1 MKRKIIT
8 LVLAMAASSVFGATA
23 MAADETISGF
33 YDIGTATDVVITPY
47 VGETAVE
54 VAEKNIDSDEAMEN
68 VYAGSDRLS
77 VTYGGAV
84 ANEHYGVIMVEG
96 SGLPTKDTE
105 VYYINQETAAS
116 ASVAFNVYPKLPAET
131 KDMTLYISSSAK
143 DASLVSVPVNY
154 AVNAAVAPEEC
165 EHSYD
170 AGVETLAPTCAEDGV
185 MTYTCALC
193 GETKTEAIPATGEH
207 SWNDGVV
214 TQEPTVDAEGV
225 KTYTCSV
232 CGETKTE
239 AIEKLPS
246 TSHTPGNV
254 NGDTVV
260 DVKDV
265 IAIRQ
270 HIAGGYDVEILEV
283 AANVNGDTVID
294 VKDVIAIRQHIA
306 GGYDVELQ

>member
-1 MKRKIIT
+1 MLST
-8 LVLAMAASSVFGATA
+8 TA

-33 YDIGTATDVVITPY
+33 YDIRTATDVVITPY
-47 VGETAVE
+47 VGEIAVE

-105 VYYINQETAAS
+105 IYYINQETAAS

-131 KDMTLYISSSAK
+131 KDMTLYISSSVE
-143 DASLVSVPVNY
+143 DEDLVSVPVNY

-165 EHSYD
+165 AHSYD

-185 MTYTCALC
+185 MTYTCTLC
-193 GETKTEAIPATGEH
+193 GESYTEVIPATGEH
-207 SWNDGVV
+207 SWNEGVV
-214 TQEPTVDAEGV
+214 TLEPTVDAEGER
-225 KTYTCSV
+225 TYTCTV

-239 AIEKLPS
+239 AIEKLPAA
-246 TSHTPGNV
+246 THTPGNV
-254 NGDTVV
+254 NGDAVV
-260 DVKDV
+260 DIKDV

-270 HIAGGYDVEILEV
+270 F
-283 AANVNGDTVID
+283 
-294 VKDVIAIRQHIA
+294 IA

>member
-1 MKRKIIT
+1 MKKIIT
-8 LVLAMAASSVFGATA
+8 LVLAMAASSVFCTA
-23 MAADETISGF
+23 VMAADETISGF

-47 VGETAVE
+47 AGETAVE
-54 VAEKNIDSDEAMEN
+54 MAEKNIDSDDAMEN
-68 VYAGSDRLS
+68 VYADSNRLD

-84 ANEHYGVIMVEG
+84 ANEHYGIILVEG
-96 SGLPTKDTE
+96 SELPTKDTE

-116 ASVAFNVYPKLPAET
+116 ASVAFSVYPKLPSET
-131 KDMTLYISSSAK
+131 KDMTLYISSSAE
-143 DASLVSVPVNY
+143 DADLVSVPVNY

-185 MTYTCALC
+185 KTYTCTLC
-193 GETKTEAIPATGEH
+193 GNSYTEVIPATGEH
-207 SWNDGVV
+207 SWNEGVV
-214 TQEPTVDAEGV
+214 TLEPTVDAEGV

-239 AIEKLPS
+239 AIEKLPAA
-246 TSHTPGNV
+246 THTPGNV
-254 NGDTVV
+254 NGDTEV

-283 AANVNGDTVID
+283 AANVNGDAVID
-294 VKDVIAIRQHIA
+294 VKDVIAIRQFIA